1 VEKDVI
7 PKSEVEVVAEEAAV
21 VAAGK
26 VGSVALVEAK
36 EVKQEISVP
45 TKPIALE
52 IEEAVSPPI
61 PADTDTPSAVEIE
74 KQVDEEDAVAISRVE
89 NDFKFLTDEGSVEE
103 DVVIVET
110 EPTMQISSVS
120 GSLDVDVADV
130 IKAVPIV
137 EAVETPVET
146 PSPHFTPTFQDENN
160 NATDSMIVIDK
171 PKKDNENPLEA
182 APSTN
187 GLDAVD
193 ATAAAAAAEVPEAG
207 GSVQI
212 KDPKKSDRQ
221 KKGSKGRKTKKEAST
236 TMGIDV
242 EKEDEALIEVAAVDE
257 EVVETGNAAA
267 ATAAASEAVVVTEP
281 EAGQPSSAKAGAVD
295 TSSPITDVEK
305 RATIAIGSG
314 ISAKGSIMKKKD
326 KKGKKEGDGKK
337 SIVKFNLFGGLF
349 SKNKKAKKEIPNEEV
364 GKEAKAMTLPIRFN
378 NIDKDSEI
386 AASETVEGVVAVVS
400 EGDSAEVKA
409 DISDAVPDA
418 AADAP
423 QTVADAV
430 EDASTAA
437 VEEATENGVA
447 TASVAAGVVANGDVI
462 SPEVPFRLQ
471 KDKDASVPP
480 AAEVEAA

>member
-1 VEKDVI
+1 M
-7 PKSEVEVVAEEAAV
+7 
-21 VAAGK
+21 GT
-26 VGSVALVEAK
+26 
-36 EVKQEISVP
+36 SVP
-45 TKPIALE
+45 TEPIALE
-52 IEEAVSPPI
+52 IEEALLPSI

-74 KQVDEEDAVAISRVE
+74 KRVDEEDAVAISRVE

-103 DVVIVET
+103 DLVIVET
-110 EPTMQISSVS
+110 EPTMQINSVS
-120 GSLDVDVADV
+120 GSFDADVAEV
-130 IKAVPIV
+130 IKAVPI
-137 EAVETPVET
+137 EEEVETPVET

-160 NATDSMIVIDK
+160 NVADSMIVIDK
-171 PKKDNENPLEA
+171 SKKGNEIP
-182 APSTN
+182 
-187 GLDAVD
+187 LDAD
-193 ATAAAAAAEVPEAG
+193 ATAAAAAEVPEAG
-207 GSVQI
+207 GSI
-212 KDPKKSDRQ
+212 KINDPKKSDRQ
-221 KKGSKGRKTKKEAST
+221 KRGSKGRKTKKEAST

-242 EKEDEALIEVAAVDE
+242 EKDDEALIEVAAVDE

-378 NIDKDSEI
+378 DIDKDSEI
-386 AASETVEGVVAVVS
+386 AASETAEDVVAVVS
-400 EGDSAEVKA
+400 GGDSAEVKA

-418 AADAP
+418 AADA

-430 EDASTAA
+430 ANASTAA
-437 VEEATENGVA
+437 IEGATENGVA
-447 TASVAAGVVANGDVI
+447 TASVAAEVVANGDVI